1 MLRPAVLSA
10 ALLLTVAC
18 DGNAAATDSDMA
30 PPPFCTVA
38 EHDGEMWLDE
48 TSAAASGSGSL
59 DLRVITD
66 QSEDVNDPF
75 YVAYRNYTLEPTETG
90 GVQTTGTTSGDGLVQ
105 KTLGAGIWTF
115 EATWTRGSTTCL
127 ATTEA
132 LLIESGQTTH
142 ACVVLTCP
150 EG

>member
-1 MLRPAVLSA
+1 MLRPAAIA
-10 ALLLTVAC
+10 APFLLLAAC
-18 DGNAAATDSDMA
+18 AGNQAADSA
-30 PPPFCTVA
+30 VEPEFCSLP
-38 EHDGEMWLDE
+38 EFDGEMWFEPVSD
-48 TSAAASGSGSL
+48 AADGSGTL

-90 GVQTTGTTSGDGLVQ
+90 GVQTTGTTTGDGLVQ

-115 EATWTRGSTTCL
+115 EATWTRGSSTCL
-127 ATTEA
+127 ATTDA
-132 LLIESGQTTH
+132 LLINSGETTH